1 MNGILLIDK
10 PAGMTSHD
18 VVDRVRK
25 AAGMRRV
32 GHTGTLDPAAT
43 GLLILCL
50 GTATRLSEHF
60 TALGKTYEGTMRLG
74 LTTSSYDLEGEILSE
89 ASVPALDVD
98 AIQSRCSQ
106 FTGDLEQI
114 PPMVSAV
121 RIGGERLYKKAR
133 KGEVVERPPRSV
145 HVESFDV
152 ISYEAPD
159 ALVRVVCSSGT
170 YVRSLCHDVGAAIG
184 CGAALA
190 TLRRLAVGRHHV
202 EQATTLDCLE
212 SPEHVA
218 ERLLPMG
225 SALDLPVGILD
236 PSAMATLTNGGGLT
250 SADLLEG
257 CPVVSG
263 WLQVKDEEGTL
274 LALAQVESHPLE
286 TRILPKRVFCA
297 GQDS

>member
-43 GLLILCL
+43 GLLVLCL

-74 LTTSSYDLEGEILSE
+74 LTTTSYDLEGEVLSE
-89 ASVPALDVD
+89 APVPPLEGH
-98 AIQSRCSQ
+98 AIQEHCNQ

-133 KGEVVERPPRSV
+133 KGETVERPPRSV
-145 HVESFDV
+145 HVDSFEV
-152 ISYEAPD
+152 LSYAAPD
-159 ALVRVVCSSGT
+159 ALVRVTCSSGT
-170 YVRSLCHDVGAAIG
+170 YVRSLCHDVGSAIG
-184 CGAALA
+184 CGAVLA
-190 TLRRLAVGRHHV
+190 TLRRIAVGRHHV
-202 EQATTLDCLE
+202 EQAIPLDQLE
-212 SPEHVA
+212 TAEQVA

-236 PSAMATLTNGGGLT
+236 PAALPTLTNGGTLT
-250 SADLLEG
+250 SGDLLEG

-274 LALAQVESHPLE
+274 LALAQVDSQPLE

-297 GQDS
+297 GQG

>member
-25 AAGMRRV
+25 AAQMRRV

-43 GLLILCL
+43 GLLIICL

-74 LTTSSYDLEGEILSE
+74 LTTSSYDLEGEVLTESAI
-89 ASVPALDVD
+89 PPLDMD
-98 AIQSRCSQ
+98 AIQAHCTR
-106 FTGDLEQI
+106 FTGDLKQV

-133 KGEVVERPPRSV
+133 KGEIVERPPRDV
-145 HVESFDV
+145 RVDAFDV
-152 ISYEAPD
+152 LSYEAPD
-159 ALVRVVCSSGT
+159 ALVRVTCSSGT
-170 YVRSLCHDVGAAIG
+170 YVRSLCHDVGSAIG
-184 CGAALA
+184 CGAVLA
-190 TLRRLAVGRHHV
+190 TLRRIAVGRHHV
-202 EQATTLDCLE
+202 DQAALLDSLE

-225 SALDLPVGILD
+225 SALELPVGILD
-236 PSAMATLTNGGGLT
+236 PAALATLTNGGGLT
-250 SADLLEG
+250 SMDLLEG
-257 CPVVSG
+257 CPVVTG
-263 WLQVKDEEGTL
+263 WLQIKDEEGTL
-274 LALAQVESHPLE
+274 LALAQVETHPQE

-297 GQDS
+297 GQN

>member
-25 AAGMRRV
+25 AAQMRRV

-43 GLLILCL
+43 GLLIICL

-74 LTTSSYDLEGEILSE
+74 LTTSSYDLEGEVLTESP
-89 ASVPALDVD
+89 VPPLEID
-98 AIQSRCSQ
+98 AIQEHCTR

-133 KGEVVERPPRSV
+133 KGEIVDRPPRNV

-152 ISYEAPD
+152 MSYEKPD
-159 ALVRVVCSSGT
+159 ALVRVACSSGT
-170 YVRSLCHDVGAAIG
+170 YVRSLCHDVGSAIG
-184 CGAALA
+184 CGAVLA
-190 TLRRLAVGRHHV
+190 TLRRIAVGRHHV
-202 EQATTLDCLE
+202 DQSAILDSLETPEQ
-212 SPEHVA
+212 VA

-225 SALDLPVGILD
+225 SALDLPVSILD
-236 PSAMATLTNGGGLT
+236 PAAMATLTNGGGLT
-250 SADLLEG
+250 SKDMLEG
-257 CPVVSG
+257 CPVISG
-263 WLQVKDEEGTL
+263 WLQIKDEEGTL
-274 LALAQVESHPLE
+274 LALAQVESHPQE

-297 GQDS
+297 GQN